1 MRYIVLLF
9 SLLILFGYACNVE
22 VNQSVRIDDG
32 TKHRDDITTV
42 NGSITI
48 GKDCEVLGLCRS
60 INGNIRVGEG
70 STVRDIQSVN
80 GKISIAENVRVDGEL
95 GAINGGVTIKSG
107 VVVTHDIDVIN
118 QHIRI
123 EGSEIGGNISIQ
135 NGDVFLRDK
144 TTLEGNIL
152 VDAEGLFES
161 EGSRRRTVLIEISG
175 GSVVKGNIEV
185 GDQRLEVKV
194 RLRDGGKV
202 LGEVINAEILTR
214 DM

>member
-1 MRYIVLLF
+1 MRYVVHLF
-9 SLLILFGYACNVE
+9 SLIFLLGYACNVE
-22 VNQSVRIDDG
+22 LNQSVRIDDG

-70 STVRDIQSVN
+70 SIVSDLQSVN
-80 GKISIAENVRVDGEL
+80 GKIAIAENVRVDGNI

-107 VVVTHDIDVIN
+107 VVVAHDIDVIN

-123 EGSEIGGNISIQ
+123 EGAEIGGNISIQ

-144 TTLEGNIL
+144 TILEGSIL

-185 GDQRLEVKV
+185 GDQNIEVKV

-214 DM
+214 D

>member
-9 SLLILFGYACNVE
+9 SLIFLFSYACNVE
-22 VNQSVRIDDG
+22 VNQNVRIDDG
-32 TKHRDDITTV
+32 TKHTDDITTV

-48 GKDCEVLGLCRS
+48 GKDCEVLGSCRS

-70 STVRDIQSVN
+70 SIVRDLQSVN
-80 GKISIAENVRVDGEL
+80 GKISIAGNTRVDG
-95 GAINGGVTIKSG
+95 GVSTINGGVTIKSG

-123 EGSEIGGNISIQ
+123 EGAEIGGNISIQ

-144 TTLEGNIL
+144 TTVEGNIL
-152 VDAEGLFES
+152 VDTEGLFES

-175 GSVVKGNIEV
+175 GSVVKGDIEV
-185 GDQRLEVKV
+185 GDKSLEVKV

-202 LGEVINAEILTR
+202 LGEVINAEILAR

>member
-9 SLLILFGYACNVE
+9 SLLLLFGYACNVE

-80 GKISIAENVRVDGEL
+80 GKILDAADISENNE
-95 GAINGGVTIKSG
+95 NKSFFQETRF
-107 VVVTHDIDVIN
+107 VLCIDPLSN
-118 QHIRI
+118 R
-123 EGSEIGGNISIQ
+123 
-135 NGDVFLRDK
+135 FLW
-144 TTLEGNIL
+144 
-152 VDAEGLFES
+152 
-161 EGSRRRTVLIEISG
+161 
-175 GSVVKGNIEV
+175 
-185 GDQRLEVKV
+185 
-194 RLRDGGKV
+194 
-202 LGEVINAEILTR
+202 
-214 DM
+214 

>member
-9 SLLILFGYACNVE
+9 SLLLLFGYACNVE

-80 GKISIAENVRVDGEL
+80 GKISIAENVRVDGDL
-95 GAINGGVTIKSG
+95 SAINGGVTIKSG